1 MKVYKIVNLLPN
13 FLKKGPPLR
22 GKFPLLLHPELH
34 LAENPPLLPFPNA
47 SLATQ
52 LERVVARLHH
62 AVVDG
67 VGEDKRAGAPPLESK
82 DV

>member
-34 LAENPPLLPFPNA
+34 LAENPPLLPLPNA
-47 SLATQ
+47 
-52 LERVVARLHH
+52 
-62 AVVDG
+62 
-67 VGEDKRAGAPPLESK
+67 RAGCWSPALGSTPRVLLLAS
-82 DV
+82 